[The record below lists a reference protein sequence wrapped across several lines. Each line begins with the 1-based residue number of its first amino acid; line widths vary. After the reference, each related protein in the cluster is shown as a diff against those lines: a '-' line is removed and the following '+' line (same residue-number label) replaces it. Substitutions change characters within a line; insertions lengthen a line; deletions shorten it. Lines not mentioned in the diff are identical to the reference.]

1 MLPVLHLP
9 SRPTV
14 KEESRSQSSA
24 ELKLPKSLKLETHVI
39 LTFVFQV
46 SISKSKWTIWSI
58 RFIDYT
64 VQIIRYGFQVL
75 VQIFILDMNVNYL
88 TARVQ
93 APSGGTTDAQI
104 IETED
109 SNYSI
114 RFVPRVSQILP
125 FIDQYLSLLLG
136 NWCPYS
142 YCAV

>member
-9 SRPTV
+9 SRPTA
-14 KEESRSQSSA
+14 KEELRNPSFV
-24 ELKLPKSLKLETHVI
+24 ELRLPKSLKLETHVI

-46 SISKSKWTIWSI
+46 SISKSCLKICIS
-58 RFIDYT
+58 F
-64 VQIIRYGFQVL
+64 GFQTW
-75 VQIFILDMNVNYL
+75 FYFFLDMNVNYL

-114 RFVPRVSQILP
+114 RFVPRVREMKNYYDGI
-125 FIDQYLSLLLG
+125 
-136 NWCPYS
+136 
-142 YCAV
+142 